1 MRPQALHG
9 EPVVLRTADGTDLQG
24 VVYAPQGSRRRA
36 VLVAGGLCIP
46 QRFYAPF
53 ATWLAQR
60 GHLVLSFDLRGM
72 GASRRP
78 EHRHS
83 LRGLDADMLT
93 WARQDF
99 PAAVQALSDRAG
111 GEPVALIGH
120 SLGAHHAA
128 MTDAATQERIDTV
141 VSVAA
146 GSGYWRDWAAPS
158 RRLAPL
164 MLHLAAPLLTPLLGY
179 FPGKALRMVGDLPGP
194 AMRQWTRWCRH
205 PGFAW
210 GAEPQQVLPSLQ
222 SARFRIEAF
231 SFTDDDAMTENC
243 TRKLL
248 EAMPHARSRL
258 QVIQPADVGLP
269 AIGHVG
275 AFRREASQAL
285 WPLLE
290 QAMDEGA
297 GQPHLEVLM

>member
-1 MRPQALHG
+1 MRG
-9 EPVVLRTADGTDLQG
+9 EPVELRTADGTPLQG
-24 VVYAPQGSRRRA
+24 VVYTPQGRRRRA
-36 VLVAGGLCIP
+36 VLVSGGLGIP

-53 ATWLAQR
+53 STWLAER
-60 GHLVLSFDLRGM
+60 GHLVLTFDLRGM

-78 EHRHS
+78 EHRRS

-111 GEPVALIGH
+111 GDSIALIGH

-128 MTDAATQERIDTV
+128 MTDALTQARIDTV

-146 GSGYWRDWAAPS
+146 GAGYWRDWAAPS

-164 MLHLAAPLLTPLLGY
+164 MLHLAAPLLTPVLGY

-205 PGFAW
+205 PEFAW
-210 GAEPQQVLPSLQ
+210 GAEPELVQPSLQ

-231 SFTDDDAMTENC
+231 SFTDDDAMTETC

-248 EAMPHARSRL
+248 GVLPHARSRL
-258 QVIQPADVGLP
+258 HVIEPGVLGLP

-275 AFRREASQAL
+275 AFRRQAEAAL
-285 WPLLE
+285 WPLIE
-290 QAMDEGA
+290 EAMGDATGLA
-297 GQPHLEVLM
+297 GLP